1 MNLETFKARAR
12 RKLALP
18 GRNTETSAEPVQ
30 KPAASQHQAND
41 MTPPKAPD
49 STPQQTAQA
58 GADRFAA
65 ALSYAAQDADSV
77 QDTPPPQTA
86 TDATSQTDSKLS
98 PSPTSLQAIT
108 GSPAS
113 GPVSSDTQ
121 LAHLRSLLLGNQH
134 QSQQDQ
140 VDSVYRRTQSG
151 LNVLR
156 RDMEARLTDLS
167 QYVEQLEQSLLN
179 GLEKQ
184 SGGLPDDAAQTL
196 ANHEQR
202 LDRLDARVT
211 DLLNNTTA
219 KFDEQRAADR
229 EHLEAKLTAVT
240 TRSDRMLNA
249 VSERLESSIGNMQTA
264 ITTQL
269 SAQSTSALNESAET
283 ISGLRTQLETLIDE
297 RVRAFNGEQTSS
309 MSELRSAM
317 LKHTSTI
324 QSELQ
329 LQTKEQGEQLAAHR
343 ETLETQFNSAIMTL
357 NGSKVSHKELSQ
369 LLSRLADRIKQL

>member
-18 GRNTETSAEPVQ
+18 GRNAETSAEPVQ
-30 KPAASQHQAND
+30 TQAASQPQANS

-49 STPQQTAQA
+49 STPQQTAQP

-65 ALSYAAQDADSV
+65 ALTYAAQ
-77 QDTPPPQTA
+77 
-86 TDATSQTDSKLS
+86 TDATAQAASTLT
-98 PSPTSLQAIT
+98 PSPASLQSIT

-113 GPVSSDTQ
+113 GPSSSDTQ
-121 LAHLRSLLLGNQH
+121 LAHLRSLLLGNEH

-167 QYVEQLEQSLLN
+167 DYVEQLEQSLLN
-179 GLEKQ
+179 GIEQQ
-184 SGGLPDDAAQTL
+184 SSALPDDAAQTL

-202 LDRLDARVT
+202 LDLLDARVT

-219 KFDEQRAADR
+219 SFDEQRAADR
-229 EHLEAKLTAVT
+229 DSLEAKLTAIT

-269 SAQSTSALNESAET
+269 STQSNNALTESAET
-283 ISGLRTQLETLIDE
+283 VSGLRSQLETLIDD
-297 RVRAFNGEQTSS
+297 RVRTFNGEQTSS

-317 LKHTSTI
+317 LKHTGSI
-324 QSELQ
+324 KSELQ
-329 LQTKEQGEQLAAHR
+329 QQTKEQGEQLAAHR
-343 ETLETQFNSAIMTL
+343 DALETQFNSAIKTL
-357 NGSKVSHKELSQ
+357 NGNKVSHKELSQ